1 MSMKAWL
8 RLLKARIL
16 LLCAIA
22 AVVVGIAPVLYLLG
36 LLAWQVDIWLNTRAW
51 IALPAALAFSDRAL
65 LRGGELAPVLAFIP
79 HLPQLT
85 LIDWTWSTNE
95 VAAQILRHLH
105 IGVIPGLIG
114 CAMMTTGISTVLRQR
129 VLIRIHKQ
137 RRKDPVQPL
146 DDRVTQPS
154 RADVGFDGR
163 REPVIDAAGFA
174 PSPAN
179 DTAAPQPA
187 AQTAEMPGG
196 SSDTD
201 SSLERTRQLR
211 ACRQARARPVKRRA
225 AA

>member
-16 LLCAIA
+16 LLCSI
-22 AVVVGIAPVLYLLG
+22 AVVIVGIPPVLYLLG
-36 LLAWQVDIWLNTRAW
+36 LLAWQIDIWLDTRAW
-51 IALPAALAFSDRAL
+51 ISLPAALAFTDRAL
-65 LRGGELAPVLAFIP
+65 LRGGEVAPVLAIIP

-95 VAAQILRHLH
+95 AAAQILRHLH

-114 CAMMTTGISTVLRQR
+114 CALMTTGISTVLRQS

-146 DDRVTQPS
+146 D
-154 RADVGFDGR
+154 GR
-163 REPVIDAAGFA
+163 REPVIDAVAFA
-174 PSPAN
+174 PSQAN
-179 DTAAPQPA
+179 DTAAAQPA
-187 AQTAEMPGG
+187 
-196 SSDTD
+196 D

>member
-1 MSMKAWL
+1 MKAWL

-16 LLCAIA
+16 LLCSM
-22 AVVVGIAPVLYLLG
+22 AVVIVGIAPVLYLLG
-36 LLAWQVDIWLNTRAW
+36 LLAWQVDLWLDTRAW
-51 IALPAALAFSDRAL
+51 ITLPAALAFTDRAL
-65 LRGGELAPVLAFIP
+65 LRGGELGPVLAFIP

-85 LIDWTWSTNE
+85 HIDWTWTTNE
-95 VAAQILRHLH
+95 VAAQVLRHLH
-105 IGVIPGLIG
+105 IGLIPGLIG
-114 CAMMTTGISTVLRQR
+114 CALMTTGISTVLRQS

-146 DDRVTQPS
+146 DNRVTEAS

-163 REPVIDAAGFA
+163 REPVIDAVGFA

-179 DTAAPQPA
+179 ESAAPQPA
-187 AQTAEMPGG
+187 
-196 SSDTD
+196 D

-211 ACRQARARPVKRRA
+211 ACRQARGRPVKRRA

>member
-1 MSMKAWL
+1 MKAWL

-16 LLCAIA
+16 LLCSI
-22 AVVVGIAPVLYLLG
+22 AVVIVGIAPVLYLLG
-36 LLAWQVDIWLNTRAW
+36 LLAWQVDIWLNMRAW
-51 IALPAALAFSDRAL
+51 ITLPAALAFTDRAL

-85 LIDWTWSTNE
+85 HIDWTWSTNE

-114 CAMMTTGISTVLRQR
+114 SALMTTGISAVLRQR
-129 VLIRIHKQ
+129 ILIRIHKQ
-137 RRKDPVQPL
+137 RRKEPVQPL
-146 DDRVTQPS
+146 DTRVAEAS

-163 REPVIDAAGFA
+163 REPVIDAVAFA
-174 PSPAN
+174 PAPAN

-196 SSDTD
+196 STNTD

-211 ACRQARARPVKRRA
+211 ACRQARGRPVKRRA

>member
-1 MSMKAWL
+1 MKAWL

-16 LLCAIA
+16 LLCSIA
-22 AVVVGIAPVLYLLG
+22 AVIVGIAPVLYLLG
-36 LLAWQVDIWLNTRAW
+36 LLAWQVDLWLDTRAW
-51 IALPAALAFSDRAL
+51 STLPAALAFTDRAL

-79 HLPQLT
+79 HLPQLA
-85 LIDWTWSTNE
+85 LIDWTWSTHE

-114 CAMMTTGISTVLRQR
+114 CALMATGLSTMLRQR

-137 RRKDPVQPL
+137 RRKEPVQPL
-146 DDRVTQPS
+146 DTSVAEPS

-187 AQTAEMPGG
+187 
-196 SSDTD
+196 D
-201 SSLERTRQLR
+201 SSLERPRQLR

>member
-1 MSMKAWL
+1 MTAWL

-16 LLCAIA
+16 LLCSI
-22 AVVVGIAPVLYLLG
+22 AVVIVAIAPVLYLLG
-36 LLAWQVDIWLNTRAW
+36 LLAWQIDAWLDTRAW
-51 IALPAALAFSDRAL
+51 ITLPAALAFTDRAL

-85 LIDWTWSTNE
+85 HIDWTWTTNE
-95 VAAQILRHLH
+95 AAAQILRHLH

-114 CAMMTTGISTVLRQR
+114 CALMATGISTMLRQR

-137 RRKDPVQPL
+137 RRKEPVQPL
-146 DDRVTQPS
+146 DERVTEPS

-179 DTAAPQPA
+179 DTAAPQA
-187 AQTAEMPGG
+187 A
-196 SSDTD
+196 D
-201 SSLERTRQLR
+201 SSLEGTRQLR
-211 ACRQARARPVKRRA
+211 ACRQARGRPVKRRA

>member
-1 MSMKAWL
+1 MKAWL
-8 RLLKARIL
+8 RLLKARVL
-16 LLCAIA
+16 LLCSI
-22 AVVVGIAPVLYLLG
+22 AVVIVGIAPVLYLLG
-36 LLAWQVDIWLNTRAW
+36 LVAWQVHIWLDTRAW
-51 IALPAALAFSDRAL
+51 ITLPAALAFTDRAL

-85 LIDWTWSTNE
+85 HIDWTWSTNE
-95 VAAQILRHLH
+95 VAAQMLRHLH
-105 IGVIPGLIG
+105 IGLIPGLIG
-114 CAMMTTGISTVLRQR
+114 CAILTTGISTMLRQR

-137 RRKDPVQPL
+137 RRKEPVQPL
-146 DDRVTQPS
+146 DNRVTEPN

-174 PSPAN
+174 PAPAN
-179 DTAAPQPA
+179 DTAAAPQA
-187 AQTAEMPGG
+187 A
-196 SSDTD
+196 D

>member
-1 MSMKAWL
+1 MKAWL

-16 LLCAIA
+16 LLCSM
-22 AVVVGIAPVLYLLG
+22 AVVIVGIAPVLYLLG
-36 LLAWQVDIWLNTRAW
+36 LLAWQVDLWLDTRAW
-51 IALPAALAFSDRAL
+51 ITLPAALAFTDRAL
-65 LRGGELAPVLAFIP
+65 LRGGELGPVLAFIP

-85 LIDWTWSTNE
+85 HIDWTWTTNE
-95 VAAQILRHLH
+95 VAAQVLRHLH
-105 IGVIPGLIG
+105 IGLIPGLIG
-114 CAMMTTGISTVLRQR
+114 CALMTTGISTVLRQS

-146 DDRVTQPS
+146 DNRVTEAS

-179 DTAAPQPA
+179 ESAAPQPA
-187 AQTAEMPGG
+187 
-196 SSDTD
+196 D

-211 ACRQARARPVKRRA
+211 ACRQARGRPVKRRA

>member
-1 MSMKAWL
+1 MKAWL

-16 LLCAIA
+16 LLCSMAV
-22 AVVVGIAPVLYLLG
+22 VVVGIAPVLYLLG

-51 IALPAALAFSDRAL
+51 ITLPAALAFTDRAL

-79 HLPQLT
+79 HLLQLT
-85 LIDWTWSTNE
+85 HIDWTWSTNE

-114 CAMMTTGISTVLRQR
+114 CAIMTTGISTVLRQR

-146 DDRVTQPS
+146 DHRVTEPS
-154 RADVGFDGR
+154 RAEVGFDGR
-163 REPVIDAAGFA
+163 REPVIDAVDFA

-196 SSDTD
+196 SSNTD

>member
-1 MSMKAWL
+1 MKAWL

-16 LLCAIA
+16 LLSSI
-22 AVVVGIAPVLYLLG
+22 AVVIVGIAPVLYLLG
-36 LLAWQVDIWLNTRAW
+36 LLAWQVDLWLDTRAW
-51 IALPAALAFSDRAL
+51 ITLPAALAFTDRAL

-79 HLPQLT
+79 HLPKLT
-85 LIDWTWSTNE
+85 LIDWTWTTHE

-105 IGVIPGLIG
+105 IGVIPGLVG
-114 CAMMTTGISTVLRQR
+114 CALTTTGISTALRQR

-137 RRKDPVQPL
+137 RRKEPVQPL
-146 DDRVTQPS
+146 DTRVTEPS
-154 RADVGFDGR
+154 SADVGFDGR

-187 AQTAEMPGG
+187 AQ
-196 SSDTD
+196 
-201 SSLERTRQLR
+201 QLR
-211 ACRQARARPVKRRA
+211 ACRQARARPVRRRA

>member
-1 MSMKAWL
+1 MKAWL

-16 LLCAIA
+16 LLSSI
-22 AVVVGIAPVLYLLG
+22 AVVIVGIAPVLYLLG
-36 LLAWQVDIWLNTRAW
+36 LVAWQVELWLDTRAW
-51 IALPAALAFSDRAL
+51 ITLPAALAFTDRAL

-114 CAMMTTGISTVLRQR
+114 CALAATGISTALRQR

-137 RRKDPVQPL
+137 RRKEPVQPL
-146 DDRVTQPS
+146 DTRVTEPS
-154 RADVGFDGR
+154 PADVGFDGR
-163 REPVIDAAGFA
+163 REPVIDPVSFA
-174 PSPAN
+174 PASAN
-179 DTAAPQPA
+179 DTPAPQPA
-187 AQTAEMPGG
+187 
-196 SSDTD
+196 D
-201 SSLERTRQLR
+201 SNLERTRQLR
-211 ACRQARARPVKRRA
+211 ACRQARGRPVKRRA

>member
-1 MSMKAWL
+1 MKAWL

-16 LLCAIA
+16 LLSSIAVAI
-22 AVVVGIAPVLYLLG
+22 VGIAPVLYLLG
-36 LLAWQVDIWLNTRAW
+36 LLAWQVDIWRDTRAW
-51 IALPAALAFSDRAL
+51 IDLPAALAFTDRAL

-85 LIDWTWSTNE
+85 YIDWTWSTHQ

-114 CAMMTTGISTVLRQR
+114 CAILSTGISTMLRQR

-137 RRKDPVQPL
+137 RRKEPLQPL
-146 DDRVTQPS
+146 DNRVTEPS

-163 REPVIDAAGFA
+163 REPVIDPAGFA
-174 PSPAN
+174 PAPAN
-179 DTAAPQPA
+179 DTAAPQA
-187 AQTAEMPGG
+187 A
-196 SSDTD
+196 D
-201 SSLERTRQLR
+201 SSLERSRQLR
-211 ACRQARARPVKRRA
+211 ACRQARARPAKRRA

>member
-1 MSMKAWL
+1 MKAWL

-16 LLCAIA
+16 LLCSI
-22 AVVVGIAPVLYLLG
+22 AVVIVGIAPVLYLLG
-36 LLAWQVDIWLNTRAW
+36 LLAWQVDIWLDTRAW
-51 IALPAALAFSDRAL
+51 ITLPAALAFTDRAL

-85 LIDWTWSTNE
+85 LIDWTWSTHE
-95 VAAQILRHLH
+95 VAAQTLRHLH

-114 CAMMTTGISTVLRQR
+114 CALMATGISTMLRQR

-137 RRKDPVQPL
+137 RRKEPVQPL
-146 DDRVTQPS
+146 DTGVAEPG

-179 DTAAPQPA
+179 DTPAPQA
-187 AQTAEMPGG
+187 A
-196 SSDTD
+196 D

>member
-1 MSMKAWL
+1 MLMKAWL
-8 RLLKARIL
+8 RLIKARIL
-16 LLCAIA
+16 LLCSI
-22 AVVVGIAPVLYLLG
+22 AVVIVGITPVLYFLG
-36 LLAWQVDIWLNTRAW
+36 LVAWQVDSWLNTRAW
-51 IALPAALAFSDRAL
+51 IALPAALAFTDRAL

-85 LIDWTWSTNE
+85 HIDWTWSTSE

-105 IGVIPGLIG
+105 IGAIPGLIG
-114 CAMMTTGISTVLRQR
+114 CALMTTGISTALRQR

-146 DDRVTQPS
+146 DNRVVEPS
-154 RADVGFDGR
+154 GAEVGFDGR
-163 REPVIDAAGFA
+163 REPVIDAVAFA

-187 AQTAEMPGG
+187 
-196 SSDTD
+196 D
-201 SSLERTRQLR
+201 SSLEKTRQLR
-211 ACRQARARPVKRRA
+211 ACRQARGRPVKRRA

>member
-1 MSMKAWL
+1 MKAWL

-16 LLCAIA
+16 LLCSV
-22 AVVVGIAPVLYLLG
+22 AVVIVGIAPVLYLLG
-36 LLAWQVDIWLNTRAW
+36 LVAWQVDIWLDTRAW
-51 IALPAALAFSDRAL
+51 ITLPAALAFSDRAL

-85 LIDWTWSTNE
+85 QIDWTWSTNE
-95 VAAQILRHLH
+95 AAAQILRHLH

-114 CAMMTTGISTVLRQR
+114 CATLTTGISTVLRQR
-129 VLIRIHKQ
+129 LLIRIHKQ
-137 RRKDPVQPL
+137 RRKEPVQPL
-146 DDRVTQPS
+146 DTRVTEPT

-163 REPVIDAAGFA
+163 REPVIDAVGFA

-179 DTAAPQPA
+179 DTAAPPPA
-187 AQTAEMPGG
+187 
-196 SSDTD
+196 DT
-201 SSLERTRQLR
+201 SLERTRQLR